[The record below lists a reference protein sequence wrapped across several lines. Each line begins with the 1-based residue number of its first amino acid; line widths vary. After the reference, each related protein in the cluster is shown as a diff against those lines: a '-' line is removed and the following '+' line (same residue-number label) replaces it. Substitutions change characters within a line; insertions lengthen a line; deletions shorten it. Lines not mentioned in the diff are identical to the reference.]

1 MEQGPRAPLVGVGTG
16 DPLSLWFKLKM
27 RTAATSNPTPCRH
40 APGGGALRV
49 TGTHATVPTAAPN
62 GKQPGRP
69 SAGEC
74 QTRDRHTAMT
84 VNDVQLNA
92 THWVS
97 FTNKKQNTK
106 VSTQGDFVLRW
117 RRTWAWPAQS
127 GKRPR
132 RGPGLSASPRPASC
146 SPGIYERGSQ
156 GQEHTF
162 HMHGSVPLPSSGQTD
177 SPTPT
182 SHHPATFEPRSH
194 THTEGCG
201 PDTCT

>member
-1 MEQGPRAPLVGVGTG
+1 MDVEQGPRAPLVGVGTG

-62 GKQPGRP
+62 EKQPGRP
-69 SAGEC
+69 SAGER

-146 SPGIYERGSQ
+146 SPGIY
-156 GQEHTF
+156 GQPRSGTHLPHAWLRPAALLRTDRLTY
-162 HMHGSVPLPSSGQTD
+162 SNLPSPGHVRTQ
-177 SPTPT
+177 
-182 SHHPATFEPRSH
+182 EPH
-194 THTEGCG
+194 THRRTW
-201 PDTCT
+201 T